1 MIGNFQSSL
10 KKLVGMNFFE
20 NILGE
25 NNLCDKKRH
34 SLKLQFEHCSFI
46 GKK

>member
-1 MIGNFQSSL
+1 MIGNLQSSL

-25 NNLCDKKRH
+25 NNLCDKKTF
-34 SLKLQFEHCSFI
+34 LEVAI
-46 GKK
+46 

>member
-1 MIGNFQSSL
+1 MNSNLQSSL
-10 KKLVGMNFFE
+10 KKLPGMNFFE

-25 NNLCDKKRH
+25 SNLCDKKRH

>member
-1 MIGNFQSSL
+1 MIGNLQSSL

-25 NNLCDKKRH
+25 SNLCDKKGH
-34 SLKLQFEHCSFI
+34 SLKLQFERCSFI